1 MFNWGIEAS
10 FEFFV
15 RNRGFEKNREN
26 HQLQAA
32 YQQWEKQCE
41 TVYEMAMASKE
52 VVDDRGIEGVALYA
66 TPFLK
71 FLATVAAAGFLLE
84 QAVIAVSKLD
94 QLIAEKAV
102 KDSDLDFLENNPK
115 ARFFNNKRITAQNFV
130 DTIVPEAEALLDG
143 AKSRNYGA
151 LDINF

>member
-1 MFNWGIEAS
+1 
-10 FEFFV
+10 
-15 RNRGFEKNREN
+15 
-26 HQLQAA
+26 
-32 YQQWEKQCE
+32 
-41 TVYEMAMASKE
+41 
-52 VVDDRGIEGVALYA
+52 
-66 TPFLK
+66 
-71 FLATVAAAGFLLE
+71 LATVAAAGFLLE

-102 KDSDLDFLENNPK
+102 KDSDLEAFLENNPE

-130 DTIVPEAEALLDG
+130 DTIVPEAEALLAG